1 MKSKLSISHLGWR
14 KNENKD
20 VIKILNKNKIK
31 NIDIVLGRYF
41 NDIEKID
48 NKKILALRNFW
59 KRNGIKIFGM
69 QSILYGYEDFNIFK
83 SEFDR
88 NRLLEVIININKI
101 AKKLGVKFITFGCPK
116 NRFRNKHQSTG
127 LAVDFFR
134 KISKNLSKDITLCI
148 EPIPKIYNNN
158 FLINTKD
165 VLNFLEKV
173 NRKNILCQ
181 LDMSAMKINKDNL
194 RNILKFKKY
203 VGHIHIS
210 DINLGQIEYSEE
222 NKKIISFLIE
232 NFKKKKFAIE
242 ILGNKKSN
250 LATINRSITNLNRM
264 THEL

>member
-134 KISKNLSKDITLCI
+134 KISKNLSKGITLCI